1 LFAAEARLAV
11 KDGRCTGGYGGWALV
26 SWRARLRGGGRARV
40 ANAVDMQ
47 LEGALDVPKA
57 AGTAR
62 ERAVERAL
70 RLCLTTRRRR
80 LS

>member
-1 LFAAEARLAV
+1 LFDAEARLAV
-11 KDGRCTGGYGGWALV
+11 KDGYRGGYGGWALV
-26 SWRARLRGGGRARV
+26 RWRARLRGGGRARI

-62 ERAVERAL
+62 ERAVERE
-70 RLCLTTRRRR
+70 R
-80 LS
+80 SGSV